1 MDDYTT
7 SVENWMKD
15 FPKRATPNYNQRY
28 QFQIRHCG
36 SEEVQV
42 RDGEEQIWADGIN
55 AQAGQL
61 LEAKFVEN
69 PKNSPYV
76 SDSNIPPFIRT
87 KAVNDVEN
95 EFRRYAAVIN
105 DVNTP
110 VVELQV
116 IVNIEEA
123 VPFFQS
129 LLSKYNIPGSVVV
142 RS

>member
-1 MDDYTT
+1 MNDYST
-7 SVENWMKD
+7 SIENWVRN
-15 FPKRATPNYNQRY
+15 FPVRSTPTYNQRY

-55 AQAGQL
+55 AQTGQL

-76 SDSNIPPFIRT
+76 SESSVPPFIRT
-87 KAVNDVEN
+87 KVVNDVEN

-105 DVNTP
+105 DANTP

-123 VPFFQS
+123 VPFFER

-142 RS
+142 KS

>member
-1 MDDYTT
+1 M
-7 SVENWMKD
+7 
-15 FPKRATPNYNQRY
+15 
-28 QFQIRHCG
+28 RHCG

-76 SDSNIPPFIRT
+76 SDSNVPAFIRT

-123 VPFFQS
+123 VSFFES
-129 LLSKYNIPGSVVV
+129 LLSKYNIPGFVVV
-142 RS
+142 RF